1 MKSSTQDLATRAQL
15 ARSTVPFEKRTFLK
29 FTAPGLNGQDV
40 TLVFEASSYK
50 CGAPLHLQLW
60 SNDHEEPSFLS
71 TYVTLTKSAEP
82 SCCEDGEIV
91 VKTSDENAHLRD
103 VLLARGFFED
113 TGRRLRA
120 GYGVL
125 EIWSMTSLF
134 TAALEEALDAQKPAQ
149 KPAKKTKGK
158 AAVLT

>member
-1 MKSSTQDLATRAQL
+1 MKSSTQELATRAQL
-15 ARSTVPFEKRTFLK
+15 APSSVPFEKRTFLK

-60 SNDHEEPSFLS
+60 SNDHEEPSFWS
-71 TYVTLTKSAEP
+71 PYVTLTKSAEP
-82 SCCEDGEIV
+82 SGCQDAEIV

-103 VLLARGFFED
+103 VLLTRGFFED

-125 EIWSMTSLF
+125 EIWTMTDLF
-134 TAALEEALDAQKPAQ
+134 TAALEEVLCAQ
-149 KPAKKTKGK
+149 KPAKKTKAK
-158 AAVLT
+158 AVALT

>member
-15 ARSTVPFEKRTFLK
+15 ARSSVPFEKRTFLK

-60 SNDHEEPSFLS
+60 SNDHEEPCFWSP
-71 TYVTLTKSAEP
+71 YVTLTKSAEP
-82 SCCEDGEIV
+82 SGCQDGEIV

-103 VLLARGFFED
+103 VLLTRGFFED

-120 GYGVL
+120 GYSVL
-125 EIWSMTSLF
+125 EIWTMTDLF
-134 TAALEEALDAQKPAQ
+134 TAALEEVLGAQ
-149 KPAKKTKGK
+149 KPAKKTKAK